1 MPKFDPRDRR
11 TTGVLAVEAIA
22 LAKAYRAVTPINIA
36 RRSSHLPP
44 SPPPPQTRVPVVMQ
58 LFHAHQRD
66 DRRRRVLTEERAS
79 DEATKTATPPRA
91 RKAEPYTAGG
101 KPQNHRR
108 ISDLV
113 PRSYLAI
120 GFLFLAGL
128 TVIAGLAAADLYLP
142 ELAAWGTKEGAAAF
156 ELGSRGSVAS
166 CLGSMW
172 LALAGLGSLLVYS
185 IRRHKLDDY
194 RGHYRWWCIAGLAW
208 LVMSLDAITGLH
220 EFFRA
225 AMTRLSGYSG
235 PAAGHAW
242 WLVVWG
248 LLLAATFVRLLLD
261 MRACRIALVTI
272 ALAPATWCGGIAVQ
286 LSGKSAAN
294 ISPTLVAET
303 LKLSGHLLL
312 LLGVVLYAR
321 HVILH
326 AQGLLPSRD
335 AKRRKE
341 RAKKDAAETATKAAT
356 TSSMTRV
363 DGPHKQLGTGEK
375 RTDQPAGAANIT
387 PHSPVSGQQSNSYSD
402 DDSDYD
408 DDYDDI
414 GRNRKLS
421 KAERK
426 RLRKQKAEER
436 GW

>member
-1 MPKFDPRDRR
+1 TSPR
-11 TTGVLAVEAIA
+11 T
-22 LAKAYRAVTPINIA
+22 
-36 RRSSHLPP
+36 
-44 SPPPPQTRVPVVMQ
+44 
-58 LFHAHQRD
+58 
-66 DRRRRVLTEERAS
+66 
-79 DEATKTATPPRA
+79 

-113 PRSYLAI
+113 PRSYVAI
-120 GFLFLAGL
+120 GFFFLAGL
-128 TVIAGLAAADLYLP
+128 TAIAGLAAAHLYLP
-142 ELAAWGTKEGAAAF
+142 ELAAWGTKEGTAAF
-156 ELGSRGSVAS
+156 ELGSRGSLAS
-166 CLGSMW
+166 CLGSVW

-185 IRRHKLDDY
+185 IRRHKVDDY
-194 RGHYRWWCIAGLAW
+194 RGHYRWWFIAGLAW

-220 EFFRA
+220 ELFRA
-225 AMTRLSGYSG
+225 AMTRLSGYSA

-242 WLVVWG
+242 WIGAWG

-261 MRACRIALVTI
+261 MRACRMALLTI
-272 ALAPATWCGGIAVQ
+272 ALAPAAWCGGLAVQ
-286 LSGKSAAN
+286 LSGKSLTN

-303 LKLSGHLLL
+303 LKLSGHFLL

-341 RAKKDAAETATKAAT
+341 RAKKEAAEPASKSPVAGSGTRIDPPHNPVGVGNKHAHPT
-356 TSSMTRV
+356 T
-363 DGPHKQLGTGEK
+363 GGT
-375 RTDQPAGAANIT
+375 TMT
-387 PHSPVSGQQSNSYSD
+387 PHSQVSSQQSGSYRED

-408 DDYDDI
+408 DDDDDI
-414 GRNRKLS
+414 GGRNRKLS

>member
-1 MPKFDPRDRR
+1 
-11 TTGVLAVEAIA
+11 
-22 LAKAYRAVTPINIA
+22 
-36 RRSSHLPP
+36 
-44 SPPPPQTRVPVVMQ
+44 MQ
-58 LFHAHQRD
+58 LFQRD
-66 DRRRRVLTEERAS
+66 DRRRRVLADERGGDAAS
-79 DEATKTATPPRA
+79 KPAAPPRV

-108 ISDLV
+108 VSDLV
-113 PRSYLAI
+113 PRSYIAI
-120 GFLFLAGL
+120 GFLFLASL
-128 TVIAGLAAADLYLP
+128 TAIAGLAAAHLYLP
-142 ELAAWGTKEGAAAF
+142 ELSAWGTKEGAAAF
-156 ELGSRGSVAS
+156 ELGSRGSLAS
-166 CLGSMW
+166 CIGAMW
-172 LALAGLGSLLVYS
+172 LALAGFASLLVYS

-194 RGHYRWWCIAGLAW
+194 RGHYRWWFVAGLAW

-220 EFFRA
+220 ELFRA
-225 AMTRLSGYSG
+225 AMTRLSGYTG

-242 WLVVWG
+242 WLGVWG
-248 LLLAATFVRLLLD
+248 LLLAATFIRLLLD
-261 MRACRIALVTI
+261 MRTCRTALVTI
-272 ALAPATWCGGIAVQ
+272 ALAPVAWCGGLAVQ

-294 ISPTLVAET
+294 ISPTLAAEM

-335 AKRRKE
+335 SKRRKD
-341 RAKKDAAETATKAAT
+341 RAKKETTETAQKAT
-356 TSSMTRV
+356 TTTSTTRI
-363 DGPHKQLGTGEK
+363 DAQHNLAGDK
-375 RTDQPAGAANIT
+375 RTSQAMNGATAT
-387 PHSPVSGQQSNSYSD
+387 PHSHLSSQQANSYDD

-408 DDYDDI
+408 DDDDDT

>member
-1 MPKFDPRDRR
+1 
-11 TTGVLAVEAIA
+11 
-22 LAKAYRAVTPINIA
+22 
-36 RRSSHLPP
+36 
-44 SPPPPQTRVPVVMQ
+44 MQ

-66 DRRRRVLTEERAS
+66 DRRRRVLADERAS
-79 DEATKTATPPRA
+79 EAATTAQPPRA
-91 RKAEPYTAGG
+91 RKAEPYTAGA
-101 KPQNHRR
+101 KPQNQRR

-113 PRSYLAI
+113 PRSYIAI
-120 GFLFLAGL
+120 GLLFLAGL
-128 TVIAGLAAADLYLP
+128 TAIAGLAAAHLYLP

-156 ELGSRGSVAS
+156 ELGSRGSLAS
-166 CLGSMW
+166 CLGSLW
-172 LALAGLGSLLVYS
+172 LALAGFASLLVYS

-194 RGHYRWWCIAGLAW
+194 RGHYRWWFVAGIAW

-220 EFFRA
+220 DLFRA
-225 AMTRLSGYSG
+225 AMTRLSGYSA

-242 WLVVWG
+242 WLGVWG

-261 MRACRIALVTI
+261 MRACRFALVTI
-272 ALAPATWCGGIAVQ
+272 ALAPAAWCGGLAVQ
-286 LSGKSAAN
+286 LTGKSAAN

-341 RAKKDAAETATKAAT
+341 RAKKEASQALAKAAA
-356 TSSMTRV
+356 TSSNTRI
-363 DGPHKQLGTGEK
+363 DPSHNTIGGGDK
-375 RTDQPAGAANIT
+375 RTDQQSGGANVT
-387 PHSPVSGQQSNSYSD
+387 PHSHLASQQSESYSD

-408 DDYDDI
+408 DDDDG

-426 RLRKQKAEER
+426 RLRKQKSEER